1 MRNDDRKARVRMAVM
16 TSTRSSRAAASSS
29 LSSAPWAS
37 NTASMSGTSP
47 SGVLS
52 ISLRNAHATGIF

>member
-1 MRNDDRKARVRMAVM
+1 MRNDDRNARVRMALM
-16 TSTRSSRAAASSS
+16 ISTRSSRAVASAS

-37 NTASMSGTSP
+37 NTASTSGTSP

-52 ISLRNAHATGIF
+52 ISLRSAQATGIF